1 MTATWKIILGIWN
14 TISPCNFQNKKYFPA
29 LSDTIISQLK
39 WKIISLVWI
48 FPEQFITRTVLFL
61 KIQSAKSKLPCLF
74 ASTIEMVATSS
85 EHFSANCYE
94 LFHSGEL
101 VLKLVLKDDGQ
112 YWFGFQV
119 GYQPQRISFSHQNC
133 LPTIGFQKLRQPPL
147 CLFWVVNRSLPC
159 VFLLSGARLLSFSIQ
174 I

>member
-1 MTATWKIILGIWN
+1 MKFLIGCYNNFRITTQLWQPSEWKNYDLEFIF
-14 TISPCNFQNKKYFPA
+14 PCNFQNKNDFPA
-29 LSDTIISQLK
+29 LSDTIISQMK

-48 FPEQFITRTVLFL
+48 FPEHFITRTVLFL

-112 YWFGFQV
+112 YWFGFQPS
-119 GYQPQRISFSHQNC
+119 YQPRKTNFRHEKSYLQSDFNSSD
-133 LPTIGFQKLRQPPL
+133 
-147 CLFWVVNRSLPC
+147 SLIN
-159 VFLLSGARLLSFSIQ
+159 A
-174 I
+174 